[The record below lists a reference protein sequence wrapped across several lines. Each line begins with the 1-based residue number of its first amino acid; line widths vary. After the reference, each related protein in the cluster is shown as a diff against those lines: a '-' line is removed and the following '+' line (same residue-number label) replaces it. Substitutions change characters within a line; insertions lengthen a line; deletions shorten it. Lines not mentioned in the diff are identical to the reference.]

1 MTIRQFTVDNTT
13 WTRIV
18 VPVDCSSVTLADAGA
33 ATAIKLRSDPADAT
47 TEKSV
52 AAVAQ
57 PYSIT
62 SRPVG
67 SARSVYA
74 TGVTAIFAQAAAGTI
89 TVVATFV

>member
-18 VPVDCSSVTLADAGA
+18 VPVDCSAVTLADAAGA
-33 ATAIKLRSDPADAT
+33 AAIKLRSTDTDAT

-52 AAVAQ
+52 AAAAQ

-62 SRPVG
+62 SQPVG
-67 SARSVYA
+67 SARSIYA
-74 TGVTAIFAQAAAGTI
+74 AGQTAVFAQAAAGTI